1 MRLAEGVYIVGGGR
15 NGLGISNDYDCNVYL
30 LNGGEEMALID
41 AGVGLDTDKIIS
53 NISSEEVDPAKIRYI
68 LLTHGHADHSG
79 GSKQLRDRLS
89 AEVAISREEAEFIRR
104 GDEVNL
110 GLDVARAY
118 GVYPS
123 SYHLHP
129 CEVDIELE
137 DDQQISIG
145 RLEVKAIATPGHSKG
160 SICYLLKGKDKTYL
174 FSGDTVFC
182 GGTISLLNCVGSSL
196 EDYRLNISKLAGL
209 GVDGLLP
216 GHVPFCLGGGQE
228 HIDRVIEAF
237 KGLWPPKNAF

>member
-145 RLEVKAIATPGHSKG
+145 RLEVSYPRS
-160 SICYLLKGKDKTYL
+160 
-174 FSGDTVFC
+174 
-182 GGTISLLNCVGSSL
+182 
-196 EDYRLNISKLAGL
+196 
-209 GVDGLLP
+209 
-216 GHVPFCLGGGQE
+216 
-228 HIDRVIEAF
+228 
-237 KGLWPPKNAF
+237 